1 MALTELTT
9 NDLVPRLFDGAR
21 IAAMGY
27 PDIVAPEQKVLRW
40 LGTRECEY
48 RNDAAEICR
57 WHGLKKQRIPDAKS
71 FFAAFGCSLTVF
83 DIAEIRGGEVLCDL
97 NESDGFI
104 PGSLTKETVIAY
116 DFVLDVGTIEHCF
129 NIGQAALNM
138 ASLLKAGGIIYHGNP
153 FYMPNHGFYS
163 LNPTWFADFYGQ
175 PGFDLLWCKTLLKGG
190 TEPIEVPLTKRFNM
204 DTAQEMNIF
213 AAARRTELRAISTSI
228 MQTKYAAL
236 AAAGKPGVGDKN
248 G

>member
-1 MALTELTT
+1 MALTTITT
-9 NDLVPRLFDGAR
+9 DDLVPRLFDGAR
-21 IAAMGY
+21 IASFGY
-27 PDIVAPEQKVLRW
+27 PDLVAPEDKVLRW
-40 LGTRECEY
+40 LGKRECEY
-48 RNDAAEICR
+48 RKDSEEICR
-57 WHGLKKQRIPDAKS
+57 WHGLKKQRIPDAGS
-71 FFAAFGCSLTVF
+71 FFAAFGCQLDVY
-83 DIAEIRGGEVLCDL
+83 DIAEIRGGEIIADL
-97 NESDGFI
+97 NEPFMVDSGRM
-104 PGSLTKETVIAY
+104 TY

-129 NIGQAALNM
+129 NIGTAARNM
-138 ASLLKAGGIIYHGNP
+138 ACLLAKGGIIYHGNP

-175 PGFDLLWCKTLLKGG
+175 PGFELLWCKTLLKGG
-190 TEPIEVPLTKRFNM
+190 TDPIEVPLTKRFNM
-204 DTAQEMNIF
+204 DASQEINIF